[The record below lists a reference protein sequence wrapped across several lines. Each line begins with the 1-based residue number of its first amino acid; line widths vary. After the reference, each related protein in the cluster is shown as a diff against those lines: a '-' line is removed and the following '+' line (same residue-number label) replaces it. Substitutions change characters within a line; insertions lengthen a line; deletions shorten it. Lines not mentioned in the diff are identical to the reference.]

1 MSAQQK
7 ARMIKEIDLKL
18 ASLRD
23 EYDSLHNSASESAEK
38 RNKLNEKF
46 RGLRDEIQQLKSE
59 RDQINDKVR
68 ELKERRN
75 DIAAGVKEKILQI
88 SELNEKSRS
97 VAKKRPRRSHEDLKE
112 EVESIDWQIQTTSHT
127 LEEDKELVGKVK
139 ELEDELSV
147 HRKFERLRKTVNG
160 LRTEIAELR
169 AESQR
174 CHQALIAQA
183 KKSQETHAKM
193 LAKVQE
199 AKNAKT
205 EADAFHKQFLDA
217 KEKAKPIEDQ
227 IVSITREIRQL
238 KGEIHDEE
246 EQEKKQNENELRQ
259 TLEEKA
265 REKLKR
271 GEKLSWQE
279 FQLLSEKGITTQG

>member
-7 ARMIKEIDLKL
+7 AHMIKEIDLKL

-147 HRKFERLRKTVNG
+147 HRKFERLRKTVNVPQDRNCG
-160 LRTEIAELR
+160 T
-169 AESQR
+169 
-174 CHQALIAQA
+174 
-183 KKSQETHAKM
+183 
-193 LAKVQE
+193 
-199 AKNAKT
+199 
-205 EADAFHKQFLDA
+205 
-217 KEKAKPIEDQ
+217 
-227 IVSITREIRQL
+227 
-238 KGEIHDEE
+238 
-246 EQEKKQNENELRQ
+246 
-259 TLEEKA
+259 
-265 REKLKR
+265 
-271 GEKLSWQE
+271 
-279 FQLLSEKGITTQG
+279 

>member
-1 MSAQQK
+1 MSSQEK
-7 ARMIKEIDLKL
+7 ARLIKELDLKL
-18 ASLRD
+18 ASMRD
-23 EYDSLHNSASESAEK
+23 EDDSLQNLASELAEK
-38 RNKLNEKF
+38 RNSLNEKF

-68 ELKERRN
+68 ELKEQRN
-75 DIAAGVKEKILQI
+75 NIAAGVKEKIRQI
-88 SELNEKSRS
+88 SELTEKTRS
-97 VAKKRPRRSHEDLKE
+97 VAKKRPRRSHEDLQE

-127 LEEDKELVGKVK
+127 LQEDKELVGKVK

-160 LRTEIAELR
+160 LRTEIAGLK

-174 CHQALIAQA
+174 CHQALVAQA
-183 KKSQETHAKM
+183 KRSQETHAKM

-217 KEKAKPIEDQ
+217 KGKAKPIEDQ
-227 IVSITREIRQL
+227 IVSITREIRRL

>member
-1 MSAQQK
+1 LSAQQK
-7 ARMIKEIDLKL
+7 TRLIKELDLKL
-18 ASLRD
+18 ASTRD

-46 RGLRDEIQQLKSE
+46 GGLRDEIQHLKCE

-75 DIAAGVKEKILQI
+75 NIAAGVKEKILQI

-97 VAKKRPRRSHEDLKE
+97 VAKKRPRRSHEDLQE
-112 EVESIDWQIQTTSHT
+112 EVESIDWEIQTTSHT

-147 HRKFERLRKTVNG
+147 HRKLERLRKTVNG
-160 LRTEIAELR
+160 LRTEITELK
-169 AESQR
+169 AESQH

-227 IVSITREIRQL
+227 IVNITREIRQL
-238 KGEIHDEE
+238 KGEIHHEE

-279 FQLLSEKGITTQG
+279 FQLLFEKGITTQG